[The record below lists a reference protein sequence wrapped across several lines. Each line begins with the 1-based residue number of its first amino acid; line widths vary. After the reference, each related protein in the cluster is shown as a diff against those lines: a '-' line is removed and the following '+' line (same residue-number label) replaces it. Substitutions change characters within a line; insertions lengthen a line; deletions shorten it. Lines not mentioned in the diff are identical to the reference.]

1 MKCRH
6 CKSDQLHQFVD
17 LGFQPPSNA
26 YRLEDQLKHEETYFP
41 LRVNI
46 CEKCFLAQTEDYT
59 SREVLFDEKYP
70 YFSSTSTSWLKHAEE
85 YSKKIINRLKLGKK
99 SFVVELACNDG
110 YLLKN
115 FKNTDI
121 ECLGVE
127 PTLSTANAA
136 EALGIEVIKEFFGQK
151 LSHQICKSHKKA
163 DLIIANNVYAHVPNI
178 NDFTLGIK
186 NLLADNGVVTLE
198 FPHLLNLIKE
208 KQFDTIYHEH
218 FSYFSLHAIKKIF
231 EASELRVFHIEMLST
246 HGGSLRVYGCH
257 IASSQ
262 KTSAT
267 VTDLLNAETAFGLTS
282 MATYLGFQSEIEIL
296 KNKFLE
302 TLIKIKN
309 ENKTIVG
316 YGAAAKGNT
325 LLNYAGVKKD
335 LLPVVFDASKA
346 KQGKY
351 LPGSH
356 IPILSIERML
366 EQPTDFILVIPWN
379 IKTEIISQLKGIV
392 DEKVQFLT
400 AVPSVEVH

>member
-59 SREVLFDEKYP
+59 SREVLFNEKYP

-178 NDFTLGIK
+178 NDFT
-186 NLLADNGVVTLE
+186 
-198 FPHLLNLIKE
+198 
-208 KQFDTIYHEH
+208 
-218 FSYFSLHAIKKIF
+218 
-231 EASELRVFHIEMLST
+231 
-246 HGGSLRVYGCH
+246 
-257 IASSQ
+257 
-262 KTSAT
+262 
-267 VTDLLNAETAFGLTS
+267 
-282 MATYLGFQSEIEIL
+282 
-296 KNKFLE
+296 
-302 TLIKIKN
+302 
-309 ENKTIVG
+309 
-316 YGAAAKGNT
+316 
-325 LLNYAGVKKD
+325 
-335 LLPVVFDASKA
+335 
-346 KQGKY
+346 
-351 LPGSH
+351 
-356 IPILSIERML
+356 
-366 EQPTDFILVIPWN
+366 
-379 IKTEIISQLKGIV
+379 
-392 DEKVQFLT
+392 
-400 AVPSVEVH
+400 SV

>member
-1 MKCRH
+1 MTCRH

-26 YRLEDQLKHEETYFP
+26 YRLKDQLKHEETHFP

-46 CEKCFLAQTEDYT
+46 CAKCFLAQTEDYT
-59 SREVLFDEKYP
+59 SREDLFDEEYA

-85 YSKKIINRLKLGKK
+85 YSKKIISRLQLGQK
-99 SFVVELACNDG
+99 SFVVEVACNDG

-115 FKNTDI
+115 FKNTNI

-127 PTLSTANAA
+127 PTLGTANAA
-136 EALGIEVIKEFFGQK
+136 KALGIEVIEEFFGQN
-151 LSHQICKSHKKA
+151 LSHQICSSHKKA

-186 NLLADNGVVTLE
+186 NLLADDGVVTLE

-218 FSYFSLHAIKKIF
+218 FSYFSLHTVKKIF
-231 EASELRVFHIEMLST
+231 EAFELKVFDVEILST

-257 IASSQ
+257 MASNQ
-262 KTSAT
+262 KTSIT
-267 VTDLLNAETAFGLTS
+267 VIDLLKAETAYGLTS
-282 MATYLGFQSEIEIL
+282 LATYLGFQSEIEIV

-356 IPILSIERML
+356 IPILSVEKVL
-366 EQPTDFILVIPWN
+366 EHPTDFILIIPWN

-392 DEKVQFLT
+392 DDQVQFLT
-400 AVPSVEVH
+400 AIPSMEVH